1 MTAHHPLDDRP
12 ELGEL
17 PEFFGLLLRLA
28 QVRHYERFFA
38 AFDGTE
44 IRPGEMT
51 LLWLVDLNPGIRQ
64 GVAARTLRIKPAHM
78 TKLVQRM
85 IDAGL
90 VSRTTP
96 QDDRRSVMLSLTDVG
111 RAHLDRHRD
120 RFRDVSSAAATGL
133 APDEFDTLL
142 VLLRKLAF

>member
-1 MTAHHPLDDRP
+1 MTAHQPLDERP

-17 PEFFGLLLRLA
+17 PDFFGLLLRLA
-28 QVRHYERFFA
+28 QVSHYDRFFA
-38 AFDGTE
+38 AFADTDV
-44 IRPGEMT
+44 RPGEMT
-51 LLWLVDLNPGIRQ
+51 LLWLIDLNPGIRQ

-85 IDAGL
+85 IDAGH
-90 VSRTTP
+90 VARTTP
-96 QDDRRSVMLSLTDVG
+96 PDDRRSVTLDLTEGG
-111 RAHLDRHRD
+111 RAHLDRYRD
-120 RFRDVSSAAATGL
+120 TFRGVSSAGATGL